1 MVPMAFHF
9 LHHFYCT
16 LQDLLEPDKGYI
28 KDDKV
33 TLQVHVIADAPH
45 GVR

>member
-1 MVPMAFHF
+1 M
-9 LHHFYCT
+9 
-16 LQDLLEPDKGYI
+16 

-45 GVR
+45 GVRYVDKFIPQSVI

>member
-1 MVPMAFHF
+1 MYSGTSIYF
-9 LHHFYCT
+9 
-16 LQDLLEPDKGYI
+16 QELLDPDKGYC